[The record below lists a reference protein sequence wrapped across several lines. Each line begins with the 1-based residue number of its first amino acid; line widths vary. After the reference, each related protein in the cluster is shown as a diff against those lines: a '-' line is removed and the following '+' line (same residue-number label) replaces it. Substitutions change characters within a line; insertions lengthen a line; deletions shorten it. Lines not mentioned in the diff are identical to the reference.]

1 MDNTSR
7 KRLDKMKMSDDEGLK
22 PVIGKLLL
30 YSFITAFFVCVIFVY
45 YRMIYSETRDNII
58 NEGRLNAI
66 ESSTQ
71 IDKSLSS
78 GIDIIKLT
86 SFTLDNM
93 IRDNRSKED
102 ILDYLENE
110 TIAVEDS
117 LIADTTGLYGYIKGE
132 YLDGSGWSPDGDYD
146 ATKRP
151 WYIAAKAGNGR
162 LVVAD
167 PYVDMET
174 GRIMISLVKTLCDAR
189 SVVAIDMFT
198 DPLQAI
204 IEEHVSDKN
213 AYAELIVSSKGS
225 IIAHSDRALNGT
237 QLSEADDPVLQAVS
251 EKLRSIED
259 GYFYLELGG
268 RDYMVYMMPLE
279 AGWTCVS
286 VLDASDEFETL
297 KIPLVITI
305 LTTLLIVAVVLI
317 FLRQSDIKSKEIK
330 ASVLQT
336 EKAMAA
342 NQAKSSFLSNM
353 SHEIRTPINAIIGM
367 NEMILREAE
376 DDDIL
381 GYSRN
386 IRSAGNSLLGLINDV
401 LDFSRI
407 ESGKIEIMDAQYD
420 ISLLISDLV
429 NMVSKRADDKDLT
442 LYLDID
448 ENIPRYLS
456 GDEMR
461 IRQVITNILT
471 NAVKY
476 TEKGSI
482 TFAVG
487 YEPVDDDPD
496 SVMIK
501 VSVKDTG
508 IGIKPEDLDRLFS
521 KFERIEEERN
531 RSIEGTGLGMSITK
545 SLLDLMGSKL
555 LVSSVYGE
563 GSEFGFVLRQKVVDR
578 TPIGIVTDPLDT
590 PKTVE
595 VRYREKFTAEEARVL
610 VVDDNPMNLVVFK
623 GLIKQTKIKIDTAD
637 GGEEGI
643 KLSKTVKYDV
653 LFLDHMMPGKD
664 GIETLHEI
672 RGDMDNKNRDT
683 KAVCLTANAI
693 SGAREKYIEAGFDDY
708 LTKPIDPVLLEEM
721 LLKYLPEDKVL
732 RRAEDSADDQST
744 DDIPDDLLQSIKKI
758 DRTYID
764 TESGIINNGGADLYL
779 SVLKL
784 FYGSFSE
791 MSQMLNRFNENGDIK
806 NYTIK
811 MHALKSSAKIIG
823 AKTLAEKAEKLET
836 YGKTDRI
843 DLIRDHHKEFMKKY
857 EKVRDALSGLF
868 EDEKDG
874 GDKPAADQTV
884 IEEIFK
890 ELKTGSEEMDCD
902 RIEAAFAK
910 LSGYSIP
917 KAEKDLFD
925 RLRESADRY
934 EYDVILS
941 LLTEERG
948 I

>member
-1 MDNTSR
+1 
-7 KRLDKMKMSDDEGLK
+7 
-22 PVIGKLLL
+22 
-30 YSFITAFFVCVIFVY
+30 
-45 YRMIYSETRDNII
+45 
-58 NEGRLNAI
+58 
-66 ESSTQ
+66 
-71 IDKSLSS
+71 
-78 GIDIIKLT
+78 
-86 SFTLDNM
+86 
-93 IRDNRSKED
+93 
-102 ILDYLENE
+102 
-110 TIAVEDS
+110 
-117 LIADTTGLYGYIKGE
+117 
-132 YLDGSGWSPDGDYD
+132 
-146 ATKRP
+146 
-151 WYIAAKAGNGR
+151 
-162 LVVAD
+162 
-167 PYVDMET
+167 
-174 GRIMISLVKTLCDAR
+174 
-189 SVVAIDMFT
+189 
-198 DPLQAI
+198 
-204 IEEHVSDKN
+204 
-213 AYAELIVSSKGS
+213 
-225 IIAHSDRALNGT
+225 
-237 QLSEADDPVLQAVS
+237 
-251 EKLRSIED
+251 
-259 GYFYLELGG
+259 
-268 RDYMVYMMPLE
+268 MVYMMPLE